1 VSVLLDT
8 QAFLWWISDS
18 PKLSRR
24 AQAAIADEHCFLSI
38 ASCWEMAIK
47 VSLGKLEMPR
57 PLQRFLQEQLEING
71 FAVLPVSLEQ
81 AAAVSAFPF
90 HHRDP
95 FDRLLAAQALDE
107 EIPVVSSDPV
117 FKAYG
122 VKRIW

>member
-8 QAFLWWISDS
+8 QAFLWWIADH

-24 AQAAIADEHCFLSI
+24 ARSAIADEHCFLSI

-47 VSLGKLEMPR
+47 ISLGKLDVPQ
-57 PLQRFLQEQLEING
+57 PLARFLQEQLEING
-71 FAVLPVSLEQ
+71 FAVLPVCLEHV
-81 AAAVSAFPF
+81 AAVADLPF

-107 EIPVVSSDPV
+107 ELPVVSSDRV
-117 FKAYG
+117 FRAYG
-122 VKRIW
+122 VKRVW